1 MGTHLAAVEMLLPG
15 LRRLGRGP
23 LALELRLQ
31 EEAAELVE
39 AFQWEQGEEWPGQ
52 PPNPHSTQHTPAGRL
67 NRECVG
73 GVCVCAHA

>member
-39 AFQWEQGEEWPGQ
+39 AFQREQGEE
-52 PPNPHSTQHTPAGRL
+52 
-67 NRECVG
+67 
-73 GVCVCAHA
+73 